1 MSTIVEK
8 IIARHCGKKTVCHGE
23 IISAKVD
30 LVMAHDCTGPL
41 AITQFRSIGVK
52 KVFDPAK
59 IVLIPDHFVPNK
71 DIASAEQ
78 SKQLREFAY
87 EQGTLY
93 FELGQGGIAH
103 TLMPEKGLI
112 FPGDIVVGADS
123 HTCTG
128 GALCTLSTGMGSTD
142 IAYAMAAGEIWLKVP
157 PTIKI
162 AYHGKLPKW
171 ISGKDLILFTI
182 GNIGVDGALYSAIE
196 FTGEAITDLPMSG
209 RFTMCNMAIEAGAK
223 TGIVGVDRKTREFLS
238 QFPKRPYPVDT
249 TDREDE
255 YARVIEYDVS
265 ALEPQV
271 SLPHSPANTKGVSQ
285 LGNIE
290 IDQVFIGSCTNG
302 SLDDLRAA
310 AQIFKEK
317 KVNPRVR
324 CLIIPASQKIY
335 LEASSEGLLDVFV
348 KAGAMIGPPVC
359 GPCPGACLG
368 VLAAGERGL
377 STTNRNF
384 IARMGSPQSE
394 VYLSSPAVAA
404 ASAVTGRITGPDE
417 VMKK

>member
-1 MSTIVEK
+1 LTIVEK
-8 IIARHCGKKTVCHGE
+8 IIASHCGKKTVCPGE
-23 IISAKVD
+23 FVSVKVD
-30 LVMAHDCTGPL
+30 LVMATDCTGPL
-41 AITQFRSIGVK
+41 AINQFRLIGVN

-78 SKQLREFAY
+78 SKQIREFAY

-103 TLMPEKGLI
+103 VLMPEKGLI
-112 FPGDIVVGADS
+112 FPGDIVIGADS

-128 GALCTLSTGMGSTD
+128 GALCSLSTGMGSTD
-142 IAYAMAAGEIWLKVP
+142 IAYAMATGEIWMKVP

-162 AYHGKLPKW
+162 AYHGKLPRW

-196 FTGEAITDLPMSG
+196 FTGEAIENLPMSG

-223 TGIVGVDRKTREFLS
+223 TGIVGVDWKTRAFLN
-238 QFPKRPYPVDT
+238 QFPKRPYPVYT
-249 TDREDE
+249 TDSVNE

-285 LGNIE
+285 LGDVE

-302 SLDDLRAA
+302 HLDDLRSV
-310 AQIFKEK
+310 AQIFKER
-317 KVNPRVR
+317 KVHPKVR
-324 CLIIPASQKIY
+324 CLIIPGSQKIY
-335 LEASSEGLLDVFV
+335 LEAVSEGLIDLFIR
-348 KAGAMIGPPVC
+348 AGAMIGPPVC

-368 VLAAGERGL
+368 ILAAGERCL

-394 VYLSSPAVAA
+394 VYLASPAVAA
-404 ASAVTGRITGPDE
+404 ASAVTGRITDPDE
-417 VMKK
+417 VLMK

>member
-1 MSTIVEK
+1 MTIVEK
-8 IIARHCGKKTVCHGE
+8 IIANHCGKKTVYPGE
-23 IISAKVD
+23 FVSVKVD

-41 AITQFRSIGVK
+41 AISQFRLIGVD
-52 KVFDPAK
+52 KVFDPKK

-78 SKQLREFAY
+78 SKQIRDFAY
-87 EQGTLY
+87 EQETIY

-112 FPGDIVVGADS
+112 FPGDIVIGADS

-128 GALCTLSTGMGSTD
+128 GALCSLSTGMGSTD
-142 IAYAMAAGEIWLKVP
+142 IAYAMATGEIWMKVP

-171 ISGKDLILFTI
+171 ISGKDLMLFTI

-196 FTGEAITDLPMSG
+196 FAGEAIENLPMSG

-223 TGIVGVDRKTREFLS
+223 TGIVGVDRITREFLA
-238 QFPKRPYPVDT
+238 QFPKRSFPVYN
-249 TDREDE
+249 TDSIDE

-265 ALEPQV
+265 SLEPQV

-285 LGNIE
+285 LGNIK
-290 IDQVFIGSCTNG
+290 IDQVIIGSCTNG
-302 SLDDLRAA
+302 HLDDLRAA
-310 AQIFKEK
+310 AQIFKER
-317 KVNPRVR
+317 KVHRRVR
-324 CLIIPASQKIY
+324 CFIFPGSQNIY
-335 LEASSEGLLDVFV
+335 LEALSEGLVDLFV
-348 KAGAMIGPPVC
+348 RAGAMIGPPVC
-359 GPCPGACLG
+359 GPCPGAGLG
-368 VLAAGERGL
+368 VLAAGERCL

-384 IARMGSPQSE
+384 IGRMGSTQSE
-394 VYLSSPAVAA
+394 VYLASPAVAA
-404 ASAVTGRITGPDE
+404 ASAVTGVITNPDE
-417 VMKK
+417 VLKK